1 MLKTSH
7 LDFWFDYTSYNQQ
20 CQCMCGI
27 SAVFKYNRVTDSD
40 KERLHKMN
48 KEMKYRGPDDEGVW
62 SDERCGLAQTRLS
75 IIGLDNGHQ
84 PMSNEDESLI
94 LVCNGEIYNYK
105 VLIPELQSKGHVFR
119 TNTDSEVIVHLYEEY
134 GTACLQYLRGMF
146 AFCMYDRKKDLLFC
160 ARDRIG
166 EKTLYYAEVPCGVVF
181 STELKAIVKYYI
193 DKPQVNVR
201 NLAESIRY
209 GYPIEQKNTYV
220 EQIKRVLPGEYFV
233 VDTQGVESHSY
244 WNRYCLPKFEGT
256 RDEAQHEVL
265 RLMQE
270 SVANC
275 LQSDV
280 PVAVLLSGGIDSSA
294 IAHFAKQTGKEI
306 HCICAGY
313 KGQNACDERAVA
325 KKYAS
330 EKGLIY
336 HEIELDAS
344 DYKSIFDEYPYY
356 IDEPVSDIAS
366 IAQWAI
372 YKKAKELGF
381 KVLLGGLGGD
391 ELFYG
396 YFIHNRLGQALN
408 IHHRLESTTSR
419 WDWLKT
425 FLCNLRYF
433 DPHRRMHLDE
443 RWPEEWIYYPYQPFA
458 KTASYSV
465 NGTCHRFKNIDVNYR
480 FPYRAGI
487 DSVYDLVFSRFMTM
501 QCLYL
506 ADRLGMGNSMELRS
520 PLVDY
525 KLVEFVS
532 SLPLNMKYTKDQPKQ
547 FLKDMLAG
555 IVPDEILYA
564 QKRGFTPPSSFIQS
578 LCDTY
583 TYHSFTGK
591 YVFFNSMLA
600 DRVVSNVLNG
610 KV

>member
-105 VLIPELQSKGHVFR
+105 VLILELQSKGHVFR

-391 ELFYG
+391 ELFMV
-396 YFIHNRLGQALN
+396 IS
-408 IHHRLESTTSR
+408 STT
-419 WDWLKT
+419 
-425 FLCNLRYF
+425 
-433 DPHRRMHLDE
+433 
-443 RWPEEWIYYPYQPFA
+443 
-458 KTASYSV
+458 
-465 NGTCHRFKNIDVNYR
+465 
-480 FPYRAGI
+480 
-487 DSVYDLVFSRFMTM
+487 DL
-501 QCLYL
+501 
-506 ADRLGMGNSMELRS
+506 DRL
-520 PLVDY
+520 
-525 KLVEFVS
+525 
-532 SLPLNMKYTKDQPKQ
+532 
-547 FLKDMLAG
+547 
-555 IVPDEILYA
+555 
-564 QKRGFTPPSSFIQS
+564 
-578 LCDTY
+578 
-583 TYHSFTGK
+583 
-591 YVFFNSMLA
+591 
-600 DRVVSNVLNG
+600 
-610 KV
+610 